1 MPGAELSILLV
12 PLHVILTPNPPRWVA
27 FPGMHKWKLREIKND
42 LSKVAKKWPSW
53 AFISGLVANLML

>member
-27 FPGMHKWKLREIKND
+27 FPGMHKWKLREIKSD